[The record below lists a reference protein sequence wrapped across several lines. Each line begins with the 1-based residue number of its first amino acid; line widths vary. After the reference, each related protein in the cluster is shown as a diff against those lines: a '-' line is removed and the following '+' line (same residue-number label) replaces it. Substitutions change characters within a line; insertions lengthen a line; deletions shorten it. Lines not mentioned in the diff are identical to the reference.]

1 MKVLV
6 VGGGSG
12 GHITP
17 AVAVVRELLEKQPR
31 TKVEFWTDR
40 KYYKNVVKITTEI
53 GVRWGSHAQE
63 GNRRIPYIRVRK
75 ICAGKFRRYA
85 GWTWKDWLKNWW
97 IVIKDLFFG
106 NIAGFFGFVGG
117 IVQSFWRLILPNSRP
132 DVIFLKGGFVG
143 LPVGLIAKW
152 LKIPY
157 VVHESDMVPGL
168 ANRLLMEHATVIASG
183 WDNLKSE
190 NSCVVFVGVPVAPE
204 FKVTTETQQKNL
216 KKTFGFNPE
225 KPLVVIT
232 GGSQGSQNIN
242 EAMKVILPDMLKFTS
257 VGLVAGRKYY
267 EEAVDLKRYEEWD
280 KAKLQSNFRMW
291 EFNTAMHDLMGAAD
305 VVVSRA
311 GATTIAE
318 LAALQ
323 KAVILVPFERLPG
336 GHQLKNAEK
345 LRDIGAVAMVPDER
359 MRQNPNELLDAVKH
373 LVRAPRERQD
383 LAEKLHSEAKL
394 DSASR
399 LAQILIE
406 VGEHKQLGEIKEQS
420 SDNNDTAMVSKDTK
434 AKTKQG

>member
-1 MKVLV
+1 M
-6 VGGGSG
+6 
-12 GHITP
+12 
-17 AVAVVRELLEKQPR
+17 
-31 TKVEFWTDR
+31 
-40 KYYKNVVKITTEI
+40 
-53 GVRWGSHAQE
+53 
-63 GNRRIPYIRVRK
+63 
-75 ICAGKFRRYA
+75 
-85 GWTWKDWLKNWW
+85 
-97 IVIKDLFFG
+97 
-106 NIAGFFGFVGG
+106 
-117 IVQSFWRLILPNSRP
+117 
-132 DVIFLKGGFVG
+132 
-143 LPVGLIAKW
+143 
-152 LKIPY
+152 
-157 VVHESDMVPGL
+157 
-168 ANRLLMEHATVIASG
+168 
-183 WDNLKSE
+183 
-190 NSCVVFVGVPVAPE
+190 
-204 FKVTTETQQKNL
+204 
-216 KKTFGFNPE
+216 
-225 KPLVVIT
+225 
-232 GGSQGSQNIN
+232 
-242 EAMKVILPDMLKFTS
+242 
-257 VGLVAGRKYY
+257 AGRKYY
-267 EEAVDLKRYEEWD
+267 EEVVDLKRYEEWD

-359 MRQNPNELLDAVKH
+359 MRQNPNELLDEVKH

-406 VGEHKQLGEIKEQS
+406 VGEHKQLGEVKEQG
-420 SDNNDTAMVSKDTK
+420 SDNNEAGIVSKDTK